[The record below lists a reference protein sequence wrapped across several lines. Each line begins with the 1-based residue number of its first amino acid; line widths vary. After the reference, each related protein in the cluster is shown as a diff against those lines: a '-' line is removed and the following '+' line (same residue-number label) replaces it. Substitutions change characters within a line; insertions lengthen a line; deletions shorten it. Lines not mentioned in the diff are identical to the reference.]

1 MIKEVVYDYIRSFR
15 WKNLQQMNK
24 DENRFGFWGTVCYFL
39 ILLPITTRLYKES
52 VFAISSYFLWAIPFC
67 IGTIGIKIFPLSMKK
82 IHFLCPMN
90 KEERRT
96 YSYTVYGVRILLP
109 LLIEVVL
116 GIILC
121 MGKMTTVSVVLLH
134 GMGLLTFFVMGS
146 TKVYENLNKAK
157 KESDKQ
163 FHRGMYMFFMII
175 YVITEMCTVMFM
187 EQIMYGSI
195 LYRYALGI
203 EILLFVIIT
212 IWCLRSLPEVIEKNC
227 NYINE
232 I

>member
-24 DENRFGFWGTVCYFL
+24 EENRFSFLWTVCYFL

-109 LLIEVVL
+109 LR
-116 GIILC
+116 
-121 MGKMTTVSVVLLH
+121 
-134 GMGLLTFFVMGS
+134 GS
-146 TKVYENLNKAK
+146 QVCA
-157 KESDKQ
+157 
-163 FHRGMYMFFMII
+163 
-175 YVITEMCTVMFM
+175 
-187 EQIMYGSI
+187 
-195 LYRYALGI
+195 
-203 EILLFVIIT
+203 
-212 IWCLRSLPEVIEKNC
+212 
-227 NYINE
+227 
-232 I
+232 